1 MLKLWFWYSL
11 WILNKAVK
19 DLLEEKKNEN
29 TIDSYLA
36 LSQCLPDPF
45 HVGHVIENG
54 YGINPVQLT
63 TLRNDPHLTALL
75 VEHLKVAVC
84 RNRDRMDVD
93 SMLFFKIIFAMII
106 TFFFLLHTIYNTNIT
121 YATRDHQGERVNPPY
136 RPSN

>member
-1 MLKLWFWYSL
+1 MDSESR
-11 WILNKAVK
+11 NKAVK

-106 TFFFLLHTIYNTNIT
+106 TFFFLLHTIYNTNI
-121 YATRDHQGERVNPPY
+121 PY
-136 RPSN
+136 TTNTSYNTTNYYLQYLQ

>member
-1 MLKLWFWYSL
+1 MDSESR
-11 WILNKAVK
+11 NKVAK

-45 HVGHVIENG
+45 HVGHVVENG

-63 TLRNDPHLTALL
+63 ILRNDPHLKRLL

-121 YATRDHQGERVNPPY
+121 NTTNTSYNTTNYYLQY
-136 RPSN
+136 LQ

>member
-45 HVGHVIENG
+45 HVGHENG

-106 TFFFLLHTIYNTNIT
+106 TFFFLLHAIYNTNIT
-121 YATRDHQGERVNPPY
+121 YATNTSYNTTNYYLQY
-136 RPSN
+136 LQ

>member
-1 MLKLWFWYSL
+1 MDSESR
-11 WILNKAVK
+11 NKAAK

-29 TIDSYLA
+29 TIDPYLA

-45 HVGHVIENG
+45 HVGHVVENG

-63 TLRNDPHLTALL
+63 TLRNDPHLKRLL

-106 TFFFLLHTIYNTNIT
+106 TFFLLHTIYNTNIT
-121 YATRDHQGERVNPPY
+121 YATNTSYNTTNYYLQY
-136 RPSN
+136 LQ

>member
-1 MLKLWFWYSL
+1 MVLVFTMDSESR
-11 WILNKAVK
+11 NKAAK
-19 DLLEEKKNEN
+19 ELLEEKKNEN

-93 SMLFFKIIFAMII
+93 SMLFFKIIFAVII

-121 YATRDHQGERVNPPY
+121 YATNTSYNTTNYYLQY
-136 RPSN
+136 LQ

>member
-1 MLKLWFWYSL
+1 MASESR
-11 WILNKAVK
+11 NKAAK

-45 HVGHVIENG
+45 HVRHVVENG
-54 YGINPVQLT
+54 YGINPVQLMI
-63 TLRNDPHLTALL
+63 LRNDPHLTALL

-93 SMLFFKIIFAMII
+93 SMLFFKIIFAM
-106 TFFFLLHTIYNTNIT
+106 TWLTLS
-121 YATRDHQGERVNPPY
+121 
-136 RPSN
+136 RPRGSPLTSKIVWR